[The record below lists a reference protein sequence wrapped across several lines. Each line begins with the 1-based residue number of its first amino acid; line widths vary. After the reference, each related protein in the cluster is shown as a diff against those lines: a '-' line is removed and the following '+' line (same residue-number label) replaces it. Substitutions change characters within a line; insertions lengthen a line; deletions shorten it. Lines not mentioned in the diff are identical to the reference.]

1 MSTIEHKSMN
11 KSPMKYKSDFD
22 TVYNIIAAHRERV
35 VRVLN
40 NESMVMVWE
49 VGGYV
54 SNRLKSAAWGDG
66 VVRMLAEYIHT
77 KNSKVKGWSYRT
89 IYKMVQFYE
98 TYSAGSFIELVK
110 QYGMQHFL
118 PGNSGMKL
126 PSNEN
131 TIVPIELAQI
141 DSNEFVPAMR

>member
-22 TVYNIIAAHRERV
+22 TVYNIIAAH
-35 VRVLN
+35 
-40 NESMVMVWE
+40 
-49 VGGYV
+49 
-54 SNRLKSAAWGDG
+54 
-66 VVRMLAEYIHT
+66 
-77 KNSKVKGWSYRT
+77 
-89 IYKMVQFYE
+89 KMVQFYE
-98 TYSAGSFIELVK
+98 TYSAGSFIELAK

-141 DSNEFVPAMR
+141 PTVLFSTG